1 MVTLRDVVMCPRHRG
16 MLSSMPGR
24 LAGAAMPTLDAF
36 SRHRVAAPERRRL
49 KILLALLLGGLVAV
63 MLFDLLNGAGI
74 LARIYFVFGGMHWPF
89 AGQCILLP
97 CL

>member
-1 MVTLRDVVMCPRHRG
+1 
-16 MLSSMPGR
+16 
-24 LAGAAMPTLDAF
+24 MPTLDSLF
-36 SRHRVAAPERRRL
+36 RHRVAAPERRML

-74 LARIYFVFGGMHWPF
+74 LARIYFVFGGTHWPL
-89 AGQCILLP
+89 AGKCIALP

>member
-1 MVTLRDVVMCPRHRG
+1 
-16 MLSSMPGR
+16 
-24 LAGAAMPTLDAF
+24 MPTLDSDSL

-74 LARIYFVFGGMHWPF
+74 LARIYFVFGGTNWPL
-89 AGQCILLP
+89 AGRCIALP